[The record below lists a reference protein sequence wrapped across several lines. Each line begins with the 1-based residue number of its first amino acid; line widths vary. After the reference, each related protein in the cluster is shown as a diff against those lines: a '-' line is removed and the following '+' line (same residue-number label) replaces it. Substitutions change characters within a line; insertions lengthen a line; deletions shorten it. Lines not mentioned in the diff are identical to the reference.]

1 MKREAI
7 SRAQSQ
13 LSAIIENISSKVPPN
28 KSRTI
33 DAKTIPINTI
43 KVYPITL
50 KEIFMHFE
58 KSLLL
63 QHGRCT

>member
-13 LSAIIENISSKVPPN
+13 LSAIIENISSIVPPN

-33 DAKTIPINTI
+33 DAKIIPINTI

-50 KEIFMHFE
+50 KEIFMQIE
-58 KSLLL
+58 
-63 QHGRCT
+63 